1 MTLKQQIASLKKQL
15 EHAQNHT
22 YVYNTESLH
31 CSDGEFY
38 MEYNNGKTIIFEVN
52 SLFNDLPF
60 IINQVVK
67 EQAKMHKWK
76 LDLIK
81 DELKEL

>member
-1 MTLKQQIASLKKQL
+1 MTLKQQIADLKERLQAA
-15 EHAQNHT
+15 ENHT

-38 MEYNNGKTIIFEVN
+38 IEYGDGKTIVFEVD

-60 IINQVVK
+60 IINQVIK
-67 EQAKMHKWK
+67 EQAKMQKWK
-76 LDLIK
+76 LDSIK
-81 DELKEL
+81 EELKEL